1 MNECTKC
8 SQGFI
13 TIRMEDGRVIKVI
26 CDACQGYSD
35 HEDVA
40 K

>member
-8 SQGFI
+8 NQGFI
-13 TIRMEDGRVIKVI
+13 TIWMEDGRIITVL
-26 CDACQGYSD
+26 CDSCGGYSE